1 MKRKAIAVLTLYLL
15 AGCASTRDIDMSKAD
30 STCAQQCSANYSSCG
45 QGFTMT
51 PIMQQNQCVDALR
64 VCVAACPPK
73 KP

>member
-1 MKRKAIAVLTLYLL
+1 MKLGISAVLVLLL
-15 AGCASTRDIDMSKAD
+15 AACASTKDIDVSKAD
-30 STCAQQCSANYSSCG
+30 AACAQQCSTNYSQCG

-64 VCVAACPPK
+64 VCIAACPAR